1 MRTTVSIDDA
11 LLAEAKRMALERHC
25 SLGQVLSEALRQ
37 FVMNR
42 KARKPS
48 GRTKLTTFKGRGVQ
62 PGVDL
67 DSNTSLADLMED
79 R

>member
-11 LLAEAKRMALERHC
+11 LLAEAKRLALERHC
-25 SLGQVLSEALRQ
+25 SLGEVLTEALRQ
-37 FVMNR
+37 LVIARKSSR
-42 KARKPS
+42 KASSTR
-48 GRTKLTTFKGRGVQ
+48 LTTFKGKGIQ

-67 DSNTSLADLMED
+67 DSNASLADLMEE